1 MRMLHTA
8 DWHLGDRLGR
18 IDRTVDLRRGV
29 ERIANYC
36 HTEQVDVLIVAGDIF
51 SEAARPDGLRD
62 AIEHLRDTF
71 APFLLSGGTI
81 LAVTGNHDNETFCQ
95 TLRDAMSLA
104 APHSS
109 DPVSSASTGRL
120 YLATEPAL
128 VRLAD
133 RVSGDVVEFALMP
146 FPTPAVFLAS
156 DSGRRYK
163 SLAEKNDR
171 LREAFRHRLNDLL
184 SEPQAVHSWPLV
196 LVAHVGV
203 NGADL
208 SNRFRISEETDIVID
223 PSTWP
228 ATFTYVALGH
238 VHKPQ
243 SVGGHDH
250 IRYCGSI
257 ERLDLGESADDKSVV
272 LVDIGTGGLSAPPKI
287 VPLAAT
293 PIYRAEVASAA
304 QIDTLERRFS
314 DHATALVNLHFSFDG
329 SCDDLLDV
337 QRRLESVFPRWYARD
352 WHNRAEL
359 SPTLTVGE
367 AAPKSFEV
375 SIREYLEA
383 ELANL
388 PDDQRTAL
396 VELAHRYMLT
406 GHES

>member
-1 MRMLHTA
+1 
-8 DWHLGDRLGR
+8 LGDRLGR
-18 IDRTVDLRRGV
+18 IDRTDDLRRGV
-29 ERIANYC
+29 ERIADYC
-36 HTEQVDVLIVAGDIF
+36 RTEQVDVLIVAGDIF

-71 APFLLSGGTI
+71 GPFLLSGGTI

-104 APHSS
+104 APDSS
-109 DPVSSASTGRL
+109 NPVSSASTGRL
-120 YLATEPAL
+120 YLATEPAF

-133 RVSGDVVEFALMP
+133 RVSGDVVQFALMP
-146 FPTPAVFLAS
+146 FPTPAVFLAG

-171 LREAFRHRLNDLL
+171 LREAFLHRLNDLL
-184 SEPQAVHSWPLV
+184 EEPQTVRSRPLV

-203 NGADL
+203 NGADV
-208 SNRFRISEETDIVID
+208 SNRFRISEETDVVID
-223 PSTWP
+223 PSAWP
-228 ATFTYVALGH
+228 GIFTYVALGH
-238 VHKPQ
+238 IHKPQ

-250 IRYCGSI
+250 VRYCGSI
-257 ERLDLGESADDKSVV
+257 ERLDLGESSDDKSVV
-272 LVDIGTGGLSAPPKI
+272 IIDIGAGGLSAPPKM

-293 PIYRAEVASAA
+293 PIYRAEVANLAEIGELQSRY
-304 QIDTLERRFS
+304 T
-314 DHATALVNLHFSFDG
+314 DHATALVNLRFSFDG
-329 SCDDLLDV
+329 GCDDLLGV
-337 QRRLESVFPRWYARD
+337 QQRLESVFPRWYARD

-359 SPTLTVGE
+359 TPTLTVDE

-375 SIREYLEA
+375 SIREYLDV

-388 PDDQRTAL
+388 PNDQRTAL
-396 VELAHRYMLT
+396 IELAQRYMLT